1 MDAINENVLHFVW
14 FSCFSHS
21 CFIPTKRE
29 CERECASVGAWFL
42 QEGLKAGE
50 ALCVLG
56 KDFWAARPANAPHP
70 TFPSF
75 LPSPLW

>member
-1 MDAINENVLHFVW
+1 MDAINENVLHLVW

-29 CERECASVGAWFL
+29 RERECASVGAWFL

-50 ALCVLG
+50 ALC
-56 KDFWAARPANAPHP
+56 
-70 TFPSF
+70 SE
-75 LPSPLW
+75 